1 MRQFTVMIKPASSLC
16 NMRCRYCFYN
26 DVASLRKVPS
36 YGIMSL
42 ETVTSMLSNIFCD
55 LDAKDRVT
63 FAFQGGE
70 PLLAGIEFFEF
81 FVYSANTLRGD
92 VCVEYTIQT
101 NGTLLDETWCA
112 FFKKYNF
119 LVGLSMDGSKE
130 IHDANRV
137 DKNGEGTYRRVIKAK
152 SLLDEY
158 GIEYNVLAVLT
169 NELAEKPEEFWKT
182 IRELG
187 ISYVQ
192 LIPCLG
198 ELEGKR
204 IQRFTLTPH
213 RFADFYIKLFELWKQ
228 DYNRNEI
235 VSVKLFDDILNLLVY
250 KICTAC
256 GMTGYCSPQL
266 VIEADGSA
274 YPCDFYVLDE
284 YKIGDITKQTLLEL
298 LLSRQASD
306 FLKRPNIPM
315 NMCKSCRYKLICGG
329 GCKRMYKEVCG
340 STNSFFC
347 GYKCFLDAKID
358 ELCEIAEQVIVEQ
371 G

>member
-16 NMRCRYCFYN
+16 NMRCRYCFYS
-26 DVASLRKVPS
+26 DIASRRKVSS
-36 YGIMSL
+36 YGIMSS

-55 LDAKDRVT
+55 LEAMDRIT

-70 PLLAGIEFFEF
+70 PLLAGIEFFNF
-81 FVYSANTLRGD
+81 FVRSVNTLRGD
-92 VCVEYTIQT
+92 VCVEYTVQT
-101 NGTLLDETWCA
+101 NGTLLDETWCT

-130 IHDANRV
+130 FHDANRV
-137 DKNGEGTYRRVIKAK
+137 DKDGEGTYQRVVKTK

-158 GIEYNVLAVLT
+158 GVEYNILTVLT
-169 NELAEKPEEFWKT
+169 NELAEQPEKFWKT

-192 LIPCLG
+192 LIPCLD
-198 ELEGKR
+198 EFEGKG
-204 IQRFTLTPH
+204 IHPFVLTPQRF
-213 RFADFYIKLFELWKQ
+213 AYFYIKLFELWKR
-228 DYNRNEI
+228 DYNNKEI
-235 VSVKLFDDILNLLVY
+235 VSVKLFDDLLNLLVY

-256 GMTGYCSPQL
+256 GIVGYCSPQL

-284 YKIGDITKQTLLEL
+284 YKIGDITNQSLLKL
-298 LLSRQASD
+298 LSSRQASN
-306 FLKRPNIPM
+306 FLKRPRMQM

-329 GCKRMYKEVCG
+329 GCVRMQREVCG
-340 STNSFFC
+340 SKHSIFC
-347 GYKCFLDAKID
+347 GYKCFLDAKMN
-358 ELCEIAEQVIVEQ
+358 ELCEMAEQVIVKQ